1 MQGKKLF
8 IALLPAI
15 MILIIGF
22 TVSAIIYFTSHT
34 EPTYT
39 VTFCDENNEVIAT
52 VKAKEGEPAK
62 APKFAPKTNAAF
74 KGWNV
79 NLSNVKEDFET
90 RPIYTDLSKDVNAI
104 YMDTYYEEA
113 GEEFWVEVKMAGEIN
128 LASVDLGIAFD
139 SDTLKF
145 LEYDGMSNSDDAKVE
160 EQKDYLIFPLE
171 FEEVPKQGDTI
182 LKLKFQCKNKHL
194 VYTDLP
200 IDISDAKTLLNG
212 VLQPADST
220 SVKGNIYIY

>member
-1 MQGKKLF
+1 MRGKKLF
-8 IALLPAI
+8 TALLPAI
-15 MILIIGF
+15 IILILGF

-39 VTFCDENNEVIAT
+39 VTFCDEKNEVIST

-62 APKFAPKTNAAF
+62 APEMEPKANAVF

-79 NLSNVKEDFET
+79 DLSNVTEDMEA
-90 RPIYTDLSKDVNAI
+90 RPVYNDLSKDVNAI
-104 YMDTYYEEA
+104 YIDTYYEES

-145 LEYDGMSNSDDAKVE
+145 LGYDGLSHTKETNVE
-160 EQKDYLIFPLE
+160 EKKDYLVFPME
-171 FEEVPKQGDTI
+171 FEEVPKQGDSI

-200 IDISDAKTLLNG
+200 IDISNAKTLLDG
-212 VLQPADST
+212 VLQPADVT